1 MKRRAFLALAGGLA
15 VAPTAVLAAH
25 KKSSP
30 AKGSTAAKAGTAA
43 KKQPAATKGSA
54 KASARSA
61 SKANLRAPA
70 VSSNSHAP
78 SGIIRTAPLPRPK
91 FENWRRYE
99 LQIRLTPGDG
109 SAPLRT
115 WIPVPMESDWQ
126 RLDDMEWQGNFSHAA
141 LKRDP
146 ESGLLSFV
154 TDWQGARNG
163 APEASLTLR
172 MSTRQRLFDI
182 TRRGLSLESEDS
194 LTHSLQ
200 PFGPWPQDAIADLA
214 ERIIGRIREP
224 MPQAMAIYDWLVDH
238 AGPNCAPGSAPEAI
252 NNTLCRSFDK
262 TDKGEDAGLTGL
274 FVALCRATGIPAR
287 FVSGQRLGPSRQ
299 SPSLGVAGNAASA
312 QHCRAEFHAA
322 NYGWVPVDPADA
334 ARALLMDRGS
344 LDSGTAQALKKRL
357 FGFWEMNWVAYY
369 NGDAVRLPQG
379 PEQPLP
385 WVTRPQAASV
395 ERDGGLRLQPRPVFT
410 METRPLEG

>member
-25 KKSSP
+25 KKAAP
-30 AKGSTAAKAGTAA
+30 AKGGTSAKAGAAA
-43 KKQPAATKGSA
+43 KKHPAAAKGSA
-54 KASARSA
+54 KSAP
-61 SKANLRAPA
+61 KANLRAPA
-70 VSSNSHAP
+70 ASSSSHIS
-78 SGIIRTAPLPRPK
+78 SGIRTAPLPRPK

-99 LQIRLTPGDG
+99 LQIRVTPGES
-109 SAPLRT
+109 SAPLRA

-194 LTHSLQ
+194 LSHSLQ

-224 MPQAMAIYDWLVDH
+224 MPQAMAIYEWLVDH
-238 AGPNCAPGSAPEAI
+238 AGPNCAPGNLVLLPDRPGGAPRRPRPHAAVGHGRAARGGGTTGARGRLRVARGAGQKQARCKGQEAAASGDHLSASDGGGSLRIPRFA
-252 NNTLCRSFDK
+252 
-262 TDKGEDAGLTGL
+262 GEDDHDH
-274 FVALCRATGIPAR
+274 
-287 FVSGQRLGPSRQ
+287 GP
-299 SPSLGVAGNAASA
+299 
-312 QHCRAEFHAA
+312 
-322 NYGWVPVDPADA
+322 
-334 ARALLMDRGS
+334 
-344 LDSGTAQALKKRL
+344 T
-357 FGFWEMNWVAYY
+357 WE
-369 NGDAVRLPQG
+369 R
-379 PEQPLP
+379 
-385 WVTRPQAASV
+385 
-395 ERDGGLRLQPRPVFT
+395 
-410 METRPLEG
+410 